1 MKANELRIGNWVICH
16 FMNVEIK
23 TQVLW
28 MTYDILQQKYFAHVK
43 DGERINGYCIETNCK
58 PIPLTPELLDRCG
71 FVKEGI
77 LYHYGKF
84 SIAFGDTIIT
94 SDGRTY
100 FNSWAILDHSPKYLH
115 QIQNI
120 YHALTGNE
128 LEVKM

>member
-1 MKANELRIGNWVICH
+1 MISANELRIGNWVTLNGKH
-16 FMNVEIK
+16 
-23 TQVLW
+23 
-28 MTYDILQQKYFAHVK
+28 HVV
-43 DGERINGYCIETNCK
+43 RVSTFLMCNHLH
-58 PIPLTPELLDRCG
+58 PIPLTPELLERCG

-77 LYHYGKF
+77 LYQYGKF

-94 SDGRTY
+94 DNGRTY

-128 LEVKM
+128 LEVKP